1 MTNLLMRAL
10 DPIFGHPRGALGRLG
25 GALMARGNAEQ
36 EQWAVTAAQIQP
48 GQRVLVL
55 GHGPGVGL
63 ALAAKEVGHTGHVV
77 GVDPSQTM
85 RQMAA
90 TRCAAQIR
98 EGIVE
103 LRTGT
108 AEETNCESASID
120 AAISVNNVMLWDLE
134 AGLDELAR
142 VLRVGGTL
150 VITVHRHVL
159 GHSPEDLR
167 QTAERAGFVLVS
179 LNLRDRR
186 FNSPAAELIAR
197 ITDPSTADSPH

>member
-1 MTNLLMRAL
+1 MENLLMRAL
-10 DPIFGHPRGALGRLG
+10 DPLFGHPRGVLGRLG
-25 GALMARGNAEQ
+25 GALMSRGNAEQ
-36 EQWAVTAAQIQP
+36 EHWAVTAAQLQP

-63 ALAAKEVGHTGHVV
+63 ALAADEVGRTGHVV

-90 TRCAAQIR
+90 TRCASQVR
-98 EGIVE
+98 DGIVE
-103 LRTGT
+103 LCTGT
-108 AEETNCESASID
+108 AEETSCDGASID

-134 AGLDELAR
+134 ASFAELAR

-159 GHSPEDLR
+159 GHSPDALR
-167 QTAERAGFVLVS
+167 QAAERAGFVLVS